1 MKKKLFSKT
10 TASLLSVL
18 LISACSTAPTS
29 TNSTS
34 GGESVD
40 CRNLYGQ
47 GVIGGGAAGLVI
59 ASLLD
64 VQHLPLLFIGVIA
77 GAGVAEDSCD
87 KLIRANQTKNQLTQ
101 LRTMLAS
108 QLASLQ
114 SNTRKIER
122 ETAELRSLVLR
133 RKINAA
139 NQITLLR
146 PIVDKELLAIGNT
159 KRKAEQ
165 IRGQMANNDAIKEMD
180 RFLSALDQTQ
190 IRLVAMQH
198 ELARLA

>member
-87 KLIRANQTKNQLTQ
+87 KLIRANETKNQLTQ